1 MVPAG
6 DHGGRQRSRLD
17 VWKPAT
23 HRVHMRTRLSL
34 EIFGVFLLSSLV
46 LVVLTVTALRF
57 FFSAGFRDYIYTR
70 EDQRLPYLGRVL
82 EDEYRKGEGWKNLGP
97 DSVAWREVLSTARE
111 RESADEDA
119 AGTGGKDARKR
130 SKGWR
135 GLPSWLFLLDQEG
148 RIVTGERDD
157 GDSVRLVEL
166 RVEGRT
172 VGWVGLNR
180 DAPIRWPLETAF
192 VEQQYRVFTWLGGGA
207 FLLAVLIS
215 VILSRR
221 FLVPIRRLMDG
232 TQALASRRF
241 DVRIEVPSRNE
252 LGRLADDF
260 NRTARTLETYEA
272 MRREWLS
279 DISHELRTPLSILQ
293 GEIQALQDGVRPLGP
308 EAIDS
313 LQAEVD
319 RLARLVE
326 ALHFLSLAESEGLA
340 MRRDRM
346 EPVRILQERAE
357 AFRDLLNRAGIALD
371 LDEGGL
377 ESVVVLGDADQLGR
391 VFSNLLQNSLQHTD
405 SPGTLRIR
413 AVRQA
418 GHLEITFEDSAPGV
432 PDEALDRIFD
442 RLFRVD
448 KSRSR
453 ALGGSGLG
461 LSIARKIVEAHGGGM
476 TAAHAEAGG
485 LKMTVA
491 LPLLNRN
498 G

>member
-1 MVPAG
+1 
-6 DHGGRQRSRLD
+6 
-17 VWKPAT
+17 
-23 HRVHMRTRLSL
+23 MRTRLSF

-46 LVVLTVTALRF
+46 LVVLTITALRL
-57 FFSAGFRDYIYTR
+57 FFSIGFRDYVYTK
-70 EDQRLPYLGRVL
+70 ELQRLPHLGRVL
-82 EDEYRKGEGWKNLGP
+82 EEEHAREQGWDRLQQEP
-97 DSVAWREVLSTARE
+97 QVWRELLAAARE
-111 RESADEDA
+111 KEWAEDDSTR
-119 AGTGGKDARKR
+119 TGEQDSRKR
-130 SKGWR
+130 QTGRR
-135 GLPSWLFLLDQEG
+135 GLPPWLFLLDGNG
-148 RIVTGERDD
+148 RLVAGERGEDEAEN
-157 GDSVRLVEL
+157 RVEL
-166 RVEGRT
+166 LVNGRT
-172 VGWVGLNR
+172 VGWLGLNMS
-180 DAPIRWPLETAF
+180 APMRSPLEVAF
-192 VEQQYRVFTWLGGGA
+192 VEQQYRVFTWLGGGS
-207 FLLAVLIS
+207 FLLAVLIT

-293 GEIQALQDGVRPLGP
+293 GEIQALQDGVRPLAP

-340 MRRDRM
+340 MRRDRI
-346 EPVRILQERAE
+346 EPVRILKERVE
-357 AFRDLLNRAGIALD
+357 AFRDLLSRAGIALD
-371 LDEGGL
+371 LDAGGL
-377 ESVVVLGDADQLGR
+377 ESLVAVGDGDQLGR
-391 VFSNLLQNSLQHTD
+391 VFSNLLQNTLQYTD
-405 SPGTLRIR
+405 APGTLRIR
-413 AVRQA
+413 AARQA
-418 GHLEITFEDSAPGV
+418 GRLEITFEDSAPGV

-461 LSIARKIVEAHGGGM
+461 LSIAKGIVEAHGGGI
-476 TAAHAEAGG
+476 AASHAGAGG
-485 LKMTVA
+485 LKMTVV
-491 LPLLNRN
+491 LPLVHKNV
-498 G
+498 